1 MLYIQKLTANTIIPT
16 FTELT
21 TVSPLTYIIVFIN
34 DETKAYTYC
43 QLGTNTSLYTSRY
56 DKFVITDKV
65 NPNGFN
71 SEVNLALGDYEYIAY
86 QTSDDTSAWVDLTNI
101 LNVGTI
107 VEQGKARVFTT
118 ETTNTIYSGATS
130 TNTVY
135 EG

>member
-1 MLYIQKLTANTIIPT
+1 MLYIQKLTANTIRPT

-21 TVSPLTYIIVFIN
+21 TVSPLTYVIAFIN
-34 DETKAYTYC
+34 DETNESSYC

-71 SEVNLALGDYEYIAY
+71 SEVNLTLGDYEYIAY
-86 QTSDDTSAWVDLTNI
+86 QTSEDTSAWVDLTNI